1 MFLQAP
7 VFLRFTSGDRAA
19 PETPRKGGDGHWQR
33 AARAEPPC
41 LQLPELAAGAAGWC
55 SVTEKISKG
64 WWLGGTQEEK
74 KKKEE
79 RLIDEKTSQL
89 VQPAP
94 KPQESI
100 SYWASPPVPMATQ
113 FGAL

>member
-1 MFLQAP
+1 MGTG
-7 VFLRFTSGDRAA
+7 RDCG
-19 PETPRKGGDGHWQR
+19 
-33 AARAEPPC
+33 RAEGTV
-41 LQLPELAAGAAGWC
+41 PELAAGAAGWC

-64 WWLGGTQEEK
+64 WWLGGTQEK
-74 KKKEE
+74 KIEEEE

-113 FGAL
+113 FGALQKSALPPLPPS